1 MDEGLIYSP
10 TPLQAMDDLLNEY
23 SPTPL
28 QAMDD
33 LLDEYSPTPLQAI
46 DDLLNEYPPTP
57 EMDKFLNEFGSPET
71 PSSLDL
77 QSGHGT
83 PNSNLE
89 EFERLTVTSPP
100 SSQSSRPASLD
111 VSRYSEDLNPHRGS
125 SSIPEENLATNVMA
139 ECQPPSVYIV
149 MDTAGQFLSLV
160 SFLPFSPQW
169 HACLLIPLAIKR
181 NTSQL
186 QISGCLSSMPC
197 IPLNQTHG
205 LTFQLSTSIFF
216 PSGTKDMPEPLF
228 GTLIPKLRVVGTW
241 MKLRMDIWTSI

>member
-1 MDEGLIYSP
+1 MDDSLIYSP
-10 TPLQAMDDLLNEY
+10 TPLQAMDDLLNDEY

-46 DDLLNEYPPTP
+46 DDLLNEYPPSP

-83 PNSNLE
+83 PNSDLE

-100 SSQSSRPASLD
+100 SSQSSRPASRPASLD

-160 SFLPFSPQW
+160 SFSSFFTTAARMLINSP
-169 HACLLIPLAIKR
+169 CY
-181 NTSQL
+181 
-186 QISGCLSSMPC
+186 
-197 IPLNQTHG
+197 
-205 LTFQLSTSIFF
+205 
-216 PSGTKDMPEPLF
+216 
-228 GTLIPKLRVVGTW
+228 
-241 MKLRMDIWTSI
+241 